1 MFNSRAFLA
10 TVAAISFAAS
20 ASAVSADPMVV
31 GAPGLEARNMGH
43 DVLNV
48 IGPASPVSTVRPT
61 PLGGIHQGAGP
72 IMSRSSSQLLP
83 GCAPTR
89 C

>member
-1 MFNSRAFLA
+1 MSRRPALLA
-10 TVAAISFAAS
+10 AVAALSFAAS
-20 ASAVSADPMVV
+20 AFAEADPMVR

-61 PLGGIHQGAGP
+61 PLGDIHQGAGP
-72 IMSRSSSQLLP
+72 IMSRSPSQLLP